1 MAATSASGAD
11 EPVPLSP
18 RERRMLAAIEDEL
31 VSSDPEFGLRMT
43 ATTLGRARVWTADSC
58 CAAAAA
64 VVLVLVVIAILP
76 PSWRAVLALVFTLG
90 VMPFLLVWAIER
102 HRPG

>member
-1 MAATSASGAD
+1 MAATAASGPD

-18 RERRMLAAIEDEL
+18 QERRMLAATEDEL

-43 ATTLGRARVWTADSC
+43 ATARGRARAWTADSF

-64 VVLVLVVIAILP
+64 GVLILVVVAILP
-76 PSWRAVLALVFTLG
+76 PSWRAVLGLVFTLG
-90 VMPFLLVWAIER
+90 VMPLLLVWAIER
-102 HRPG
+102 HGPG